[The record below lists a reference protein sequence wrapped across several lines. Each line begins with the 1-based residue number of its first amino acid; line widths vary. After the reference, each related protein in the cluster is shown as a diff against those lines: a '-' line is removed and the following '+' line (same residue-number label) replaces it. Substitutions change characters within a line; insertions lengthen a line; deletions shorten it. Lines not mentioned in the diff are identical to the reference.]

1 MTTNGAPKLSI
12 SVTLLVLAWFV
23 VPIAIYPAIEHRG
36 LVHPL
41 TQAYFL
47 FALAAA
53 VAPFGYSLNRL
64 GNWRTWILIVMS
76 IPPLFLVIGIAY
88 RLATGTLK

>member
-1 MTTNGAPKLSI
+1 MTANAAPKLGI
-12 SVTLLVLAWFV
+12 SVTLLVLAWLV
-23 VPIAIYPAIEHRG
+23 VPIAIYSAIEHRS
-36 LVHPL
+36 LVCPL

-53 VAPFGYSLNRL
+53 AAAFGYSLNRL
-64 GNWRTWILIVMS
+64 ANWRTWILIVLS

-88 RLATGTLK
+88 RLATGTLR

>member
-1 MTTNGAPKLSI
+1 MTTNAAPKLGT

-23 VPIAIYPAIEHRG
+23 VTIGIYPAIEDRS

-41 TQAYFL
+41 TQSYFL

-53 VAPFGYSLNRL
+53 VAPFGYSIKRL
-64 GNWRTWILIVMS
+64 ANWRTWILVVLS

-88 RLATGTLK
+88 RLATGTLR